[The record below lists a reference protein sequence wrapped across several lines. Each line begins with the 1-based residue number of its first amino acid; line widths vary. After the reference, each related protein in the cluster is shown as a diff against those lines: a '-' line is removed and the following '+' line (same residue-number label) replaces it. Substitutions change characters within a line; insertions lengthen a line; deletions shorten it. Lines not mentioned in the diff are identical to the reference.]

1 MDTPDYQ
8 KFPCCGYEH
17 RWLPGSGKWVSTG
30 PGSKCSFSDLAEL
43 ENHRRHRRPVRTAPA
58 TQARMEKV
66 NAAPTDNRLK
76 IARRAA
82 GMTVLQLSVAAGVHV
97 NTINNLERDMSA
109 GCNTKTA
116 EALASVLGVSPAW
129 LVGWES

>member
-17 RWLPGSGKWVSTG
+17 RWLPGSGKWVSTK

-43 ENHRRHRRPVRTAPA
+43 EQRQRRRPVRTAPA
-58 TQARMEKV
+58 TQARMEKL
-66 NAAPTDNRLK
+66 NAKPTDNRLK
-76 IARRAA
+76 LARRAA
-82 GMTVLQLSVAAGVHV
+82 DMTTLQLAVAAGVHV
-97 NTINNLERDMSA
+97 NTIANMEKDMSA

-116 EALASVLGVSPAW
+116 EALSSVLGVSPAW